1 MSQLSKILKSLSVFA
16 KLVLLLC
23 ESIVNNHSTRTG
35 DTIHKGTQV
44 KGQHPP
50 QVINVNYQFIQTR
63 QNYIQQY
70 KHRYYTM
77 QLSYQKESLFIE
89 VICISFVL
97 F

>member
-16 KLVLLLC
+16 ELVSLLC
-23 ESIVNNHSTRTG
+23 ESTVNNHSTRTG
-35 DTIHKGTQV
+35 DTNHKGTQV
-44 KGQHPP
+44 KGQQPP
-50 QVINVNYQFIQTR
+50 GHQCQLFIQTR

-70 KHRYYTM
+70 KHRYYTV
-77 QLSYQKESLFIE
+77 QLSHQKETLFIE